1 MSEAAGDSWYADAWT
16 ELEQGDV
23 LLDFGLIAP
32 IVSDAGALAF
42 EQARTNVIVLT
53 QSCDLWKKAQ
63 KYVLVAPVSDY
74 GQLSVRPE
82 LSHLRQTRYRE
93 SLARGTSTSDF
104 LLPPSP
110 DGRLTW
116 SLVSFREIH
125 TMPKAYVRQAASA
138 SSAIA
143 LTSPYREH
151 LSQAVARF
159 FMRVGLPTG
168 LESFMG
174 FALPT

>member
-1 MSEAAGDSWYADAWT
+1 MSEAAGESWYAEAWT
-16 ELEQGDV
+16 GLEQGDV

-32 IVSDAGALAF
+32 AVDGAGQLVF
-42 EQARTNVIVLT
+42 EKATTNAIVLT
-53 QSCDLWKKAQ
+53 QSCDIPKRAQ
-63 KYVLVAPVSDY
+63 KYILVAPVSDY
-74 GQLSVRPE
+74 DQLCARSE
-82 LSHLRQTRYRE
+82 LSHLRQDEYRL

-110 DGRLTW
+110 DGRLPW

-125 TMPKAYVRQAASA
+125 TMPKTYVQQAASA
-138 SSAIA
+138 STAIA

-168 LESFMG
+168 LAAFTAHS
-174 FALPT
+174 LPD